1 VYYVSRTFKVKR
13 AVLCQKVVTS
23 INKEAKPMKC
33 GQCGSGD
40 TKVIESRDVDASQAV
55 RRRRACVMCGHRF
68 TTYERLERP
77 QLVVV
82 KKDGTRQLFNRA
94 KLLAGLYRACEK
106 TPVTSLQLE
115 ELVNSVEQKLYNCAD
130 PEVPTGKIGEL
141 VMERLPDL
149 DEVAYVRFASVYR
162 RFKDIASF
170 ERELSEIRE
179 RKTISLVAED

>member
-1 VYYVSRTFKVKR
+1 
-13 AVLCQKVVTS
+13 
-23 INKEAKPMKC
+23 MKC
-33 GQCGSGD
+33 GQCGGDD

-55 RRRRACVMCGHRF
+55 RRRRACIGCGYRF

-82 KKDGTRQLFNRA
+82 KKDGTRQLFNRS

-106 TPVTSLQLE
+106 TTITSIQLE
-115 ELVNSVEQKLYNCAD
+115 ALVSSVEQQLYNCAEA
-130 PEVPTGKIGEL
+130 EVPSGKIGEL

-170 ERELSEIRE
+170 ERELSQIRE
-179 RKTISLVAED
+179 RKSADTVVGM